1 MQAPACRLGL
11 DGILL
16 LSHVWGRP
24 RRLSHTR
31 KVVTAEQR
39 ASAGS
44 EGSNSATQGCG
55 WYATPGIDDSQMV
68 QCSGGTWHCC
78 SIWES
83 ASRGPKWCLEDDGKK
98 ASHLPALSPRSYLG
112 HWTLSGCMASLFA
125 GDLYDGL
132 PSRTIEVCG
141 TRPSGRKKR
150 KWKWPASKTPPV
162 EGRTSREEAQTMR
175 NEPEQD
181 IKPENPGVV
190 CVVHAPSLARMC
202 RDEDPALD
210 KIWVQNKK
218 RPASV
223 LGPWQKSSRHSARM
237 RGRGRHPS
245 STPNQAK
252 RSKILSFLL
261 FTPLEALS
269 ATSVI
274 QDINPPTRRISN
286 IISNVK
292 IYTRAPSRPGCHF
305 RRLWSSAG
313 ITNHLP
319 KQKGKGGELSW
330 CHSAS
335 QAAFEG
341 LLNCS
346 EGREHETIMVQ
357 LRNCDSDP
365 IAGLHPLHHTVQH
378 FVASKSAGRMAHDF
392 HQSTDPD
399 CINSMAQARG
409 TPRGKGSFAMRQRS
423 SSPCG

>member
-1 MQAPACRLGL
+1 MVSGRRREEGFSPSSSQPSLVSGTL
-11 DGILL
+11 DPVGVHGQL
-16 LSHVWGRP
+16 VCGGFV
-24 RRLSHTR
+24 RR
-31 KVVTAEQR
+31 
-39 ASAGS
+39 
-44 EGSNSATQGCG
+44 
-55 WYATPGIDDSQMV
+55 
-68 QCSGGTWHCC
+68 
-78 SIWES
+78 
-83 ASRGPKWCLEDDGKK
+83 
-98 ASHLPALSPRSYLG
+98 
-112 HWTLSGCMASLFA
+112 FA
-125 GDLYDGL
+125 VENNQE
-132 PSRTIEVCG
+132 TEVCG

-181 IKPENPGVV
+181 IEPENPGVV

-223 LGPWQKSSRHSARM
+223 LAPWQKSSRHSARM

-335 QAAFEG
+335 QAASRGPAELQRG
-341 LLNCS
+341 ERARNDNGPAS
-346 EGREHETIMVQ
+346 E
-357 LRNCDSDP
+357 LRLRSHCRPSP
-365 IAGLHPLHHTVQH
+365 PPPHRATFRGQQI
-378 FVASKSAGRMAHDF
+378 
-392 HQSTDPD
+392 
-399 CINSMAQARG
+399 SMANG
-409 TPRGKGSFAMRQRS
+409 P
-423 SSPCG
+423 

>member
-1 MQAPACRLGL
+1 MDRNG
-11 DGILL
+11 
-16 LSHVWGRP
+16 VWKTTG
-24 RRLSHTR
+24 RRLLTFQLSALARIWGIGPCRGAWPAWLRGVCTTVCR
-31 KVVTAEQR
+31 REQ
-39 ASAGS
+39 
-44 EGSNSATQGCG
+44 
-55 WYATPGIDDSQMV
+55 
-68 QCSGGTWHCC
+68 SGDGGLWNET
-78 SIWES
+78 
-83 ASRGPKWCLEDDGKK
+83 KWK
-98 ASHLPALSPRSYLG
+98 
-112 HWTLSGCMASLFA
+112 
-125 GDLYDGL
+125 
-132 PSRTIEVCG
+132 
-141 TRPSGRKKR
+141 KKR

-181 IKPENPGVV
+181 IEPENPGVV

-223 LGPWQKSSRHSARM
+223 LAPWQKSSRHSARM

-313 ITNHLP
+313 IPNHLP

-335 QAAFEG
+335 QAASRGPAELQRG
-341 LLNCS
+341 ERARNDNGPAS
-346 EGREHETIMVQ
+346 E
-357 LRNCDSDP
+357 LRLRSHCRPSP
-365 IAGLHPLHHTVQH
+365 PPPHRATFRGQQI
-378 FVASKSAGRMAHDF
+378 
-392 HQSTDPD
+392 
-399 CINSMAQARG
+399 SMANG
-409 TPRGKGSFAMRQRS
+409 P
-423 SSPCG
+423 